1 MSNKIVI
8 NKNRGWRGLAEANF
22 ITEDNKQLYSMI
34 FSFSQAMWK
43 DLLKGYIVFQT
54 LDDYIIIK
62 FDNTEQLPRPDQQ
75 RSVLIKNF
83 IGNIIE
89 TRYYHKNSWRSDAR
103 TPLDYDILYHSIVN
117 SNNHTQSDWNYVGVR
132 VMPKI

>member
-1 MSNKIVI
+1 MKIVI

-22 ITEDNKQLYSMI
+22 ITDDGKLRYSMI
-34 FSFSQAMWK
+34 FSFSQAMWE

-54 LDDYIIIK
+54 LNDYIIIK
-62 FDNTEQLPRPDQQ
+62 FDNTEQLPKPTQQ

-83 IGNIIE
+83 IGNVID
-89 TRYYHKNSWRSDAR
+89 TRYYNKNSWHLEAR
-103 TPLDYDILYHSIVN
+103 TPLDYNLLCHSIVN

-132 VMPKI
+132 VVPKI